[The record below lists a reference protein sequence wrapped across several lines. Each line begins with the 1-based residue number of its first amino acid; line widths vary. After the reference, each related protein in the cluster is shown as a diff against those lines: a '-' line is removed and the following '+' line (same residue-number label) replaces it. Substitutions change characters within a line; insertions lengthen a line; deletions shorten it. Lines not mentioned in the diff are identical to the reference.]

1 MKATLILVILLP
13 ICTQAQTYIKVRP
26 GDRLI
31 FKADTS
37 TMYIEIV
44 PDMVRDTVFVNG
56 DSALVSRIDHIIDQI
71 PRMEVAD
78 SNTWVN
84 LATLVNL
91 VSQIKTLLQA
101 EGNDAVAVSFTTQ
114 AQYLAFLNRVP
125 RPKVVSSFRLSAT
138 SWLVFHRP

>member
-78 SNTWVN
+78 LHTW
-84 LATLVNL
+84 LITEEMLTIL
-91 VSQIKTLLQA
+91 TQIKAML
-101 EGNDAVAVSFTTQ
+101 EGNQTTYFAGNYTDAEAIALKKSGALILFMGTKSTTTLRTPLRG
-114 AQYLAFLNRVP
+114 Y
-125 RPKVVSSFRLSAT
+125 K
-138 SWLVFHRP
+138 